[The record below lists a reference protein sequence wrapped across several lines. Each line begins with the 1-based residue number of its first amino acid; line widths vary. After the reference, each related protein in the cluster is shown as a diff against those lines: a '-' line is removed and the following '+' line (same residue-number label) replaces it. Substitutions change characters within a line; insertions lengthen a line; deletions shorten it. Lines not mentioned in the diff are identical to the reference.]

1 MKYILAVLFAIGSGG
16 ALHGMAGALYGVPR
30 WVAGAGGDAL
40 HGAPPRVTM
49 AALHRISP
57 RVAAWCIDTTGIRE
71 QEIDTTNI
79 HDVLHT
85 RDILPAASS
94 QRSFTI
100 RENDTTTY
108 SLQLALDKAGRP
120 VYYFR
125 NIFTPVCYTGECKP
139 VFINFY
145 WDLLGN
151 YIRYDLPKG
160 EPLTKLDHKVFKQT
174 DYEKLQEIL
183 AKRNSLLADLKITDL
198 IVPGTENLAD
208 SVDARTGATL
218 KTIKNEVIPGA
229 VYTCYTLW
237 QIAHGTMMNE
247 MERITETYNSTT
259 LLHRFLSSGNY
270 QYQYWAVGKVMDA
283 HGVIT
288 RGFET
293 DIRNIISGKNIFIA
307 RYLLQQVHP
316 DFLTGKKQQR
326 WLWQTYMNSGY
337 PTQLTILRK
346 LKTIPLQAELI
357 KQLVNTFVHANTEQ
371 SGLILALLQPAPAL
385 PLPQLAEQLAT
396 ADAEKAAGIYALLQ
410 QRKPENNYVK
420 KLMYNYEK
428 QINQ

>member
-1 MKYILAVLFAIGSGG
+1 MKYLRVVLLIIGSTGG
-16 ALHGMAGALYGVPR
+16 ALQGMPR
-30 WVAGAGGDAL
+30 HPFA
-40 HGAPPRVTM
+40 
-49 AALHRISP
+49 
-57 RVAAWCIDTTGIRE
+57 DTAGIRTL
-71 QEIDTTNI
+71 DTSNI
-79 HDVLHT
+79 HDVLHN
-85 RDILPAASS
+85 RDVLPTGSQ
-94 QRSFTI
+94 QRSFSI

-108 SLQLALDKAGRP
+108 QLQLALDKAGRP
-120 VYYFR
+120 LYYFR

-151 YIRYDLPKG
+151 YIRYDLPEG
-160 EPLTKLDHKVFKQT
+160 EPLTKLDHKVFKPA

-183 AKRNSLLADLKITDL
+183 AKPNSLLADLKITDL

-237 QIAHGTMMNE
+237 QIAHGAVITE
-247 MERITETYNSTT
+247 MERITETYNNTT

-270 QYQYWAVGKVMDA
+270 QYQYWALGKVMDT
-283 HGVIT
+283 HGAIT
-288 RGFET
+288 PGFET
-293 DIRNIISGKNIFIA
+293 DIRNIVSGKNIFIA
-307 RYLLQQVHP
+307 RYILQQVHP

-326 WLWQTYMNSGY
+326 WLWEIYTASSY
-337 PTQLTILRK
+337 PAQITILRK

-357 KQLVNTFVHANTEQ
+357 KQLVNTFSNANTEQ
-371 SGLILALLQPAPAL
+371 SGLILPLLQQAPGL
-385 PLPQLAEQLAT
+385 PLPQLAEQLT
-396 ADAEKAAGIYALLQ
+396 NADAEKAASIYTLLQ